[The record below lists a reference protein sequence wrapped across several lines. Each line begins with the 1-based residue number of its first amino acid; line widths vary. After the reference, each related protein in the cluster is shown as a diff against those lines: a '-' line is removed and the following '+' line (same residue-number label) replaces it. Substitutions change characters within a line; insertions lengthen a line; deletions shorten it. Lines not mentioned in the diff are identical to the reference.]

1 MARLNEWDFFN
12 RHVQSGLVEG
22 QFMAAQYTLV
32 AAGPPNLAFLASS
45 SMTGAEMPTGTGKG
59 AIVFPLGITQRFGIA
74 QTRQHARVWEIGSE
88 RSYWVSGRTV
98 GQITLGR
105 VMYHGPNLLRALMAY
120 YKSSTAT
127 REDLTFP
134 HLMGSNNLI
143 DLANTHRNPHSIQI
157 SPGDKNIFLNL
168 ASDLFGQ
175 TMGLMLYFK
184 DSNNEAVYAT
194 YAENCVIPSHSL
206 SMDAGGTVMQENVQL
221 QFERLVPVKL
231 VKSVHTIDI
240 DSSHRIYTADG
251 PEKGADGWTSNNF

>member
-1 MARLNEWDFFN
+1 MARLSEWDFFN

-32 AAGPPNLAFLASS
+32 AAGPPNLAFLASKTVS
-45 SMTGAEMPTGTGKG
+45 GVELPTGSGGG
-59 AIVFPLGITQRFGIA
+59 ALVFPLGITQRFGIS
-74 QTRQHARVWEIGSE
+74 QTRQHARVWELGSE

-120 YKSSTAT
+120 YRSKSAT
-127 REDLTFP
+127 REDLKFP
-134 HLMGSNNLI
+134 HLMGANSIIDEANN
-143 DLANTHRNPHSIQI
+143 HRNPHDIKI

-231 VKSVHTIDI
+231 LNVVATIDL
-240 DSSHRIYTADG
+240 DSSHMITT
-251 PEKGADGWTSNNF
+251 GAGQTDGWTSNNF

>member
-1 MARLNEWDFFN
+1 MAKLHEWDFFN

-32 AAGPPNLAFLASS
+32 AAGPPNLAFLASEKLIGGDLVS
-45 SMTGAEMPTGTGKG
+45 GRSGGAL
-59 AIVFPLGITQRFGIA
+59 VFPLGITQRFGIS
-74 QTRQHARVWEIGSE
+74 QTRQHARVWELGSE

-120 YKSSTAT
+120 YASTEAP
-127 REDLTFP
+127 REDQKFP
-134 HLMGSNNLI
+134 HLMGDSSLI
-143 DLANTHRNPHSIQI
+143 DASNEHRNPHAIRI

-168 ASDLFGQ
+168 ASDLFAQ
-175 TMGLMLYFK
+175 TTGLMLYFK
-184 DSNNEAVYAT
+184 DSNDEAVYAT

-231 VKSVHTIDI
+231 LNTVDVIDI
-240 DSSHRIYTADG
+240 DSSHMITTSDG
-251 PEKGADGWTSNNF
+251 PTDGWTSNNF